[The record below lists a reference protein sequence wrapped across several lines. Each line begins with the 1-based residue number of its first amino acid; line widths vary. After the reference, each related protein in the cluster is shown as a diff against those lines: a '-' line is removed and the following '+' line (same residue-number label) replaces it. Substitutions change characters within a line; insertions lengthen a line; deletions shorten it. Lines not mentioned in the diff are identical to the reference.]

1 MFYLYVFIVIISLGV
16 VLLLKINNG
25 TIENMKREN
34 LIIERA
40 HREINYP
47 TLDELTQCYILETG
61 DMSAI
66 LNLIPELSKM
76 GIPLSLLPKYITISR
91 DRFREYLKDINYLD
105 KQTRNLSI
113 EPRQDGIWYDQN
125 KVVEIEKGQTQ
136 NTWDVTN
143 EEEAIELYI
152 TLLWHK
158 MTY

>member
-1 MFYLYVFIVIISLGV
+1 MFCLYIFIAIISLGI
-16 VLLLKINNG
+16 VLFMKINKG
-25 TIENMKREN
+25 SMENMKREN

-66 LNLIPELSKM
+66 INLIPELSKM

-91 DRFREYLKDINYLD
+91 ERFREYLKDINFLD
-105 KQTRNLSI
+105 KQTRNLSS
-113 EPRQDGIWYDQN
+113 EPRQDGIWYYQN
-125 KVVEIEKGQTQ
+125 KVVEIERGQAQ
-136 NTWDVTN
+136 NIWDVSN
-143 EEEAIELYI
+143 EEEALELYI

-158 MTY
+158 LTY